1 MIRLI
6 YKNRY
11 NNIRFAV
18 KWSYCSKSYWDIHV
32 FYFLRLSKN
41 RWDFV
46 EREK

>member
-11 NNIRFAV
+11 NNIKFAV
-18 KWSYCSKSYWDIHV
+18 RWSYCVQSFYDRHG
-32 FYFLRLSKN
+32 FYFLRLSRN
-41 RWDFV
+41 RWYFV